1 MFHHV
6 TLTQSIILGF
16 TLGFEEKIIP
26 ATHFN
31 YAINFGK

>member
-1 MFHHV
+1 MFHHI
-6 TLTQSIILGF
+6 TLIQSIILGF
-16 TLGFEEKIIP
+16 ALVLEEKIIP

>member
-1 MFHHV
+1 MFHHI

-16 TLGFEEKIIP
+16 ALGFEEKIIP

-31 YAINFGK
+31 YTINFGK